1 MNAAADVPDG
11 ARRYYR
17 WALSP
22 WTVLACVLA
31 GGAFGWAAPGPAG
44 RLGVV
49 GAVYVDLLQMVV
61 LPFMI
66 SAVIF
71 SLQSLYREG
80 GAGRIFKRV
89 ALVFVLF
96 AVVAALL
103 SVGTALLLDPGG
115 GLPHDTRAA
124 LGRLVDAG
132 GDRSNTV
139 MSMRAQEAPPPRA
152 GGVRQFF
159 ESLIPTNIF
168 AALAKGET
176 LKALVFA
183 LLFGFAAGQVP
194 ARLSQGL
201 HEALGTVYHACR
213 TLTRWINL
221 PLPAVLFCMAA
232 AQIAHTGLAPLRA
245 MAGFVAAFLSL
256 SALLLAA
263 GVLVVARR
271 AGVPYG
277 MALGALREPFA
288 LGIATNN
295 SATCMPAMI
304 DGLVRKLAFARTRV
318 ELLVPLSISLLR
330 LGAVAYVACGTLFV
344 AALYGRPLD
353 AGDVLLLAL
362 VAILSGFASAG
373 TTGIVTISLVST
385 AAAHLALPFD
395 AAFVLLAAVDPL
407 CAMARTA
414 VTVVTGCAA
423 VASICDEPVKL

>member
-1 MNAAADVPDG
+1 MSAVVEVPG
-11 ARRYYR
+11 KMGRYHR
-17 WALSP
+17 WALNP

-31 GGAFGWAAPGPAG
+31 GGTFGWAAPAPAG

-49 GAVYVDLLQMVV
+49 GTAYVDLLQMIV

-66 SAVIF
+66 SAVVF

-80 GAGRIFKRV
+80 GAGRIFQRV
-89 ALVFVLF
+89 VLVFALF
-96 AVVAALL
+96 SVAAALL
-103 SVGTALLLDPGG
+103 SVGAGVLFDPGS
-115 GLPHDTRAA
+115 GLSEDTRAA
-124 LGRLVDAG
+124 LGRLVDAD
-132 GDRSNTV
+132 GDRNNTV
-139 MSMRAQEAPPPRA
+139 MSMRAQEAPPQAR
-152 GGVRQFF
+152 GMREVLDT
-159 ESLIPTNIF
+159 LIPQNIF

-194 ARLSQGL
+194 SRLSQGL

-232 AQIAHTGLAPLRA
+232 AQIAHTGLEPLRV
-245 MAGFVAAFLSL
+245 MAGFVATFLAL
-256 SALLLAA
+256 AALLLAA
-263 GVLVVARR
+263 AVLVVARR
-271 AGVPYG
+271 AGVPYRT
-277 MALGALREPFA
+277 ALGALREPFA
-288 LGIATNN
+288 LGIATSN

-304 DGLVRKLAFARTRV
+304 DGLVRRLEFARARV

-330 LGAVAYVACGTLFV
+330 IGAVAYVVCGTMFM
-344 AALYGRPLD
+344 AALHGRVLHLD
-353 AGDVLLLAL
+353 EVALLAL

-373 TTGIVTISLVST
+373 MTGVVTVTLLSS
-385 AAAHLALPFD
+385 AAAYLALPFD
-395 AAFVLLAAVDPL
+395 AAFVLLVAVDPL